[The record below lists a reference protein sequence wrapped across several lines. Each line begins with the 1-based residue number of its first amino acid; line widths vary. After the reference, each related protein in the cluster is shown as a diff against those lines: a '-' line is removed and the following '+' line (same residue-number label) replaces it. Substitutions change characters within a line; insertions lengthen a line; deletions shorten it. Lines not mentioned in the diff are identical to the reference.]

1 MMAPDFY
8 EEYYSAS
15 TAIDEPYGWNSATIT
30 IRNNAGP
37 TLAEV
42 QRLMDQIRI
51 AQSERDYVIVP
62 PGFDVHFTQPP
73 RQPMADPEPAPT
85 PKHRRYD
92 FGDE

>member
-15 TAIDEPYGWNSATIT
+15 TAIDEPHGWNSATIT
-30 IRNNAGP
+30 VSNNTEP
-37 TLAEV
+37 TLA
-42 QRLMDQIRI
+42 QARRLMDELRTMQRN
-51 AQSERDYVIVP
+51 YVIVP
-62 PGFDVHFTQPP
+62 PGLDVQFIQPP